1 MTYRLVKAA
10 FAHRSAL
17 GIQCL
22 VCGRIS
28 YHPEDIRERYC
39 GSCHRFHEDAEEIS
53 ARRGT
58 LGNAPPSRTAG
69 AEPGVVGE

>member
-1 MTYRLVKAA
+1 MMSYRLVKSA

-39 GSCHRFHEDAEEIS
+39 GSCHRFHEDADVP
-53 ARRGT
+53 RGT
-58 LGNAPPSRTAG
+58 SEKFSERSS
-69 AEPGVVGE
+69 ER